1 MSRVRHPADEGVALE
16 ECCPTCYMPR
26 GQWCLTGGGGLARSL
41 HADRFWLAHHRYR
54 GLPASMNDPTTMT
67 I

>member
-1 MSRVRHPADEGVALE
+1 MSNVRHPADERVALD

-26 GQWCLTGGGGLARSL
+26 GEWCLTAGGALSMSL
-41 HADRFWLAHHRYR
+41 HAGRFWLAHHRYR
-54 GLPASMNDPTTMT
+54 GMPASMNDPQGMA